1 MANYFVPLAAQKPG
15 PGLNLEPVNAAL
27 DGIIQ
32 QQNQKRQFGMQ
43 QQQIDQRQA
52 EQTYQHGRDA
62 KQDGMQQVQLFGKQ
76 ATAVDQ
82 LQGPQRT
89 AAWSSILARHGTTNL
104 TPEELDPVTGPKL
117 MAAQAGQFLD
127 PLDREI
133 KQVGLDLTRAQ
144 IKAADQKNTLNDA
157 IAGLISGSGGPT
169 GGTAVPPLP
178 QNAPNR
184 ALQAQP
190 APATVQPQSFES
202 TPTMPGVVLASDT
215 STVPGTPAAPPTTQP
230 ELIDTPLGR
239 MTPQRA
245 RQLGMAF
252 ALGGKG
258 DAGKMLSDSAGS
270 ADLSKSA
277 TTQNDKEELGA
288 TGALATLNT
297 IKNSY
302 NAKYLNVPNRFKMW
316 GTALKDK
323 YGTLSDPDKKD
334 LEGYTQFRQ
343 NAWHNLNR
351 VLKDL
356 SGTAVNEN
364 EMQRQLLDLPNPG
377 QTIFDGDSPTE
388 FAGKLRNSLA
398 FQTSAIARSRWLR
411 SKGFTG
417 KPWEAGVSVE
427 DMPAIID
434 QRHGEIEQQLKQSNP
449 NATPMQLQQAA
460 DRQIKRE
467 FGI

>member
-258 DAGKMLSDSAGS
+258 DAGKMLSDSANSG
-270 ADLSKSA
+270 DLSKGA
-277 TTQNDKEELGA
+277 MTQNDKEELGS
-288 TGALATLNT
+288 TGQLATLNA
-297 IKNSY
+297 IKQSY
-302 NAKYLNVPNRFKMW
+302 NSKYLNVPTRFQMW

-323 YGTLSDPDKKD
+323 FGTLSDSDKKD
-334 LEGYTQFRQ
+334 LQGYATFRQ
-343 NAWHNLNR
+343 ASWHNLNR

-356 SGTAVNEN
+356 SGTAVTEN

-377 QTIFDGDSPTE
+377 QGVFDGDAPAE
-388 FAGKLRNSLA
+388 FEAKLKGSLA
-398 FQTSAIARSRWLR
+398 FAQSAIARARFLR
-411 SKGFTG
+411 NKGFAG
-417 KPWEAGVSVE
+417 KPWESGINVE
-427 DMPAIID
+427 DMPAVIN
-434 QRHGEIEQQLKQSNP
+434 QRGQEIEQEFRQQHP
-449 NATPMQLQQAA
+449 NASPMQLQQATT
-460 DRQIKRE
+460 RKIKQE